1 MSSLFL
7 EFSFVF
13 LFVFILAYLLSKL
26 KQPPIIGY
34 IFAGILLGPM
44 FFDMLT
50 QNGLYEMFSHIG
62 ISFLL
67 FLVGIH
73 LNISLIKEVGTVALL
88 TGIGQI
94 FFTVIFGV
102 LLISLLG
109 FSMNTAIILAIGLA
123 FSSTIIIVKLL
134 SDKNALET
142 LYGKISLGFLLV
154 QDFVAVLILLAVGT
168 YISYA
173 GGENI
178 LLVGINLLIAL
189 VVALFLFV
197 VTKPLVSFL
206 FKRNEKSEIIFL
218 FSIAWCF
225 GISALYDYLGFSLE
239 IGALLAGASLAST
252 TFHHEISARIR
263 PLRDFFIILFF
274 IVLGSEV
281 FAYSQDINLGEST
294 GLLSEQTQVL
304 NDLLSLLPHALLL
317 SALVLIG
324 NPIIVFIIM
333 HLLRY
338 SSKVAFLS
346 GLAVSQISEFSLII
360 GFLALQGNLITAKE
374 LSLLTLVMIITVFF
388 SSYLFYHGEGIYKR
402 LKPFFA
408 LFDHKNPKDKYAIL
422 HQQHDYIFFG
432 LNTLEERQLKKLN
445 RVFNKILVVENS
457 TKRIHQLKKN
467 NIPYAYG
474 DVSNIEFLNE
484 FSLEHIK
491 VCVSFHDDF
500 ETNYMI
506 VENIRKVNK
515 QALVIVLATN
525 EEEAIELYETGAD
538 YVVVPHHIHHEW
550 VFSMLEEYAIR
561 KDIFNHHKKAHI
573 GKLKEILGD

>member
-94 FFTVIFGV
+94 FFTVIFGI
-102 LLISLLG
+102 LLASLLG

-173 GGENI
+173 SGENI

-189 VVALFLFV
+189 VVALFLFI

-218 FSIAWCF
+218 FAIAWCF

-281 FAYSQDINLGEST
+281 FAYSQDISPGDST

-333 HLLRY
+333 HLLKY

-360 GFLALQGNLITAKE
+360 GFLALQGDLISAKE

-388 SSYLFYHGEGIYKR
+388 SSYLFYHGESLYKKF
-402 LKPFFA
+402 KPFFS

-422 HQQHDYIFFG
+422 HEEHDYLFLG

-445 RVFNKILVVENS
+445 TMFNKILVVENS

-467 NIPYAYG
+467 NIPYVYG

-484 FSLEHIK
+484 FSLDNIK
-491 VCVSFHDDF
+491 VCVSFHEDF

-515 QALVIVLATN
+515 QALVVVLATN
-525 EEEAIELYETGAD
+525 EEEAIELYGIGAD

-561 KDIFNHHKKAHI
+561 RDIFHNHKKAHI
-573 GKLKEILGD
+573 GKIKSILNE